1 MPALGRT
8 CIRLCKCVSEL
19 VLVSL
24 SVWLPFQICTRWVI
38 EREREREEAIERKR
52 QWHSKGDRERER
64 HSKGEIV

>member
-1 MPALGRT
+1 M
-8 CIRLCKCVSEL
+8 SEL

-38 EREREREEAIERKR
+38 EREREREREEAIVRKR

>member
-1 MPALGRT
+1 MYSSVQMCERIGT
-8 CIRLCKCVSEL
+8 CFIVCLA
-19 VLVSL
+19 
-24 SVWLPFQICTRWVI
+24 PFPDLYEMGDR

>member
-1 MPALGRT
+1 MYSSVQMCERIGT
-8 CIRLCKCVSEL
+8 CFIVCLA
-19 VLVSL
+19 
-24 SVWLPFQICTRWVI
+24 PFPDLYEMGDRER